1 MQYLGMS
8 NDPYGVKKPIIGS
21 TSIGIHN
28 NEEVMHHIL
37 VVDMKAHVL
46 YKFGHFFCEHPTCS

>member
-1 MQYLGMS
+1 MS
-8 NDPYGVKKPIIGS
+8 NDPYGVKKPIIGR
-21 TSIGIHN
+21 TGIGMHR

-46 YKFGHFFCEHPTCS
+46 YNFGHFFD